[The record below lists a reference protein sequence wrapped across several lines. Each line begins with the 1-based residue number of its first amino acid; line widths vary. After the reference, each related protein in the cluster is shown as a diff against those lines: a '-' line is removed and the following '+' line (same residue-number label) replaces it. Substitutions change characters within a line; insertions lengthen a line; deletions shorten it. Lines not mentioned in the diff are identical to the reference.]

1 MKTNIFSKGIKYNLL
16 ALSFVLVSGISFGAD
31 PPVNKNFTTIVDSI
45 SVVMKEKYGYDL
57 KLDSS
62 LKNGCLNY
70 YKEIKGKS
78 VEPVDGQAHIH
89 SSAQI
94 PLEYYNHFPY
104 SYFYQFVSRTIE
116 KPEFSWFF
124 EVYKPTKFWVEEV
137 IVGDQCYFIVAL
149 D

>member
-1 MKTNIFSKGIKYNLL
+1 MKTNIFSKGIKYILL

-70 YKEIKGKS
+70 YKEI
-78 VEPVDGQAHIH
+78 
-89 SSAQI
+89 
-94 PLEYYNHFPY
+94 
-104 SYFYQFVSRTIE
+104 
-116 KPEFSWFF
+116 
-124 EVYKPTKFWVEEV
+124 
-137 IVGDQCYFIVAL
+137 
-149 D
+149 